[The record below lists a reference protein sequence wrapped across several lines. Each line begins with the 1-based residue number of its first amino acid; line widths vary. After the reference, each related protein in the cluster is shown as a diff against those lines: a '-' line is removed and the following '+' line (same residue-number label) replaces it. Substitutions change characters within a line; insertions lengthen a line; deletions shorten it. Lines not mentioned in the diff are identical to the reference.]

1 MSFFSSP
8 FKAVA
13 IKMKESAITSC
24 DNGNLFGVN
33 IVNVISF
40 DDYMTNLCH
49 KTSQKI
55 HALSRV
61 ASLMSFDKKG
71 LF

>member
-1 MSFFSSP
+1 
-8 FKAVA
+8 
-13 IKMKESAITSC
+13 MKESAITSC